1 MKKYSKSLVFIF
13 SLVLFIT
20 FANLSTSAQ
29 CVMCRSSV
37 ESNRADDKL
46 SKFGN
51 GLNKGILFLMTVP
64 YVLVGTVGFLWYR
77 NNRRKK

>member
-1 MKKYSKSLVFIF
+1 MKKYSRIFVFVF
-13 SLVLFIT
+13 SLIT
-20 FANLSTSAQ
+20 LVAFTNITASAQ
-29 CVMCRSSV
+29 CALCRSSV

-51 GLNKGILFLMTVP
+51 GLNKGILFLMAVP

-77 NNRRKK
+77 SSRKK

>member
-1 MKKYSKSLVFIF
+1 MKKFSQIIVFLF
-13 SLVLFIT
+13 SLIILIT
-20 FANLSTSAQ
+20 LVDISASAQ
-29 CVMCRSSV
+29 CALCRSSV

-64 YVLVGTVGFLWYR
+64 YVLIGTVGFLWYR
-77 NNRRKK
+77 SSRKK

>member
-1 MKKYSKSLVFIF
+1 MIVFAD
-13 SLVLFIT
+13 IT
-20 FANLSTSAQ
+20 AAAQ

-64 YVLVGTVGFLWYR
+64 YVLVGTVGFLLYLS
-77 NNRRKK
+77 NRKK

>member
-1 MKKYSKSLVFIF
+1 MKRFSKVFIFIF
-13 SLVLFIT
+13 SLVVLMT
-20 FANLSTSAQ
+20 FADVSASAQ
-29 CVMCRSSV
+29 CVLCRSSV

-64 YVLVGTVGFLWYR
+64 YLLVGTVGFLWYR
-77 NNRRKK
+77 NRKK

>member
-1 MKKYSKSLVFIF
+1 MKKFSKVVVFLF
-13 SLVLFIT
+13 SLTVMIA
-20 FANLSTSAQ
+20 FADISASAQ
-29 CVMCRSSV
+29 CALCRSSV

-64 YVLVGTVGFLWYR
+64 YILVGTVGFLWYR
-77 NNRRKK
+77 SNRKK

>member
-1 MKKYSKSLVFIF
+1 M
-13 SLVLFIT
+13 T
-20 FANLSTSAQ
+20 FADVSASAQ
-29 CVMCRSSV
+29 CVLCRSSV

-64 YVLVGTVGFLWYR
+64 YLLVGTVGFLWYR
-77 NNRRKK
+77 NRKK

>member
-1 MKKYSKSLVFIF
+1 MKRFSKIFVFLFTLAILITLVDI
-13 SLVLFIT
+13 SV
-20 FANLSTSAQ
+20 SAQ

-51 GLNKGILFLMTVP
+51 GLNKGILFLMSVP
-64 YVLVGTVGFLWYR
+64 YILVGTVGFLWYR
-77 NNRRKK
+77 NNRKK

>member
-1 MKKYSKSLVFIF
+1 MKKSPKFFVFIF
-13 SLVLFIT
+13 SVIMLLT
-20 FANLSTSAQ
+20 FCDLAASAQ
-29 CVMCRSSV
+29 CALCRSSV
-37 ESNRADDKL
+37 EANRADDKL

-77 NNRRKK
+77 NSRKK